1 MRKREEYKNQYYNTV
16 MFSLAMVILIF
27 ILAFKINVQGKEII
41 PYEMDEQEIVK
52 MEQVEIT
59 KQIKTPPPPPRPVVP
74 VEVPDEEVIEDEII
88 DLNADLDLDAP
99 LDLPPPPPPVEDDE
113 PEIFVVVEQ
122 QPELIGG
129 IASLQKGIKYPDI
142 ARKAGIEGRVF
153 VQFVV
158 DENGNVLNPVVV
170 RGIGGGCDEEAIK
183 AVKRQKFIP
192 GRQRGRPVKVKYSL
206 PVVFRLQN

>member
-158 DENGNVLNPVVV
+158 DENGDVLNPVVV